1 MPGVTVTMGP
11 EGLKGEKR
19 VLADGLATQE
29 ECDMLL
35 DLFKARIHI
44 FSDFEAVHG
53 MEANEAAQ
61 LAQQGVVPVDS
72 ADKFL
77 TLSEKARQFTH
88 AYFGLEQ
95 ELYIQFTHLV
105 CRTAEPCECA
115 FRSYIS
121 VDSFLKLT
129 DILQT
134 QSSPVGHL
142 EPHSSHST
150 DDRKDLSHKIHADS
164 CELNFTDWTCKPY
177 PPHSGPL
184 HKRDYSSILF
194 LNDEFRGGKFF
205 FSDRNLTAEVT
216 VQPRCGRLVAFSSGP
231 ENPHGVQAVLQGRR
245 CALAMWYTLDKQ
257 HDERIRHEARTIV
270 DSLRESAERQEQE
283 DQKKEL

>member
-1 MPGVTVTMGP
+1 MLVVLTVLMISAMVTVSDTSSDVMPGVTVTMGP

-35 DLFKARIHI
+35 DLFQVGANAYFQGIHI

-105 CRTAEPCECA
+105 CRTAEP
-115 FRSYIS
+115 Y
-121 VDSFLKLT
+121 
-129 DILQT
+129 
-134 QSSPVGHL
+134 
-142 EPHSSHST
+142 ST

-194 LNDEFRGGKFF
+194 LNDEFKGGKFF
-205 FSDRNLTAEVT
+205 FSDRNLTAEAT

-270 DSLRESAERQEQE
+270 DSLRESAELQEQE